1 VWRDGVLAEEVSD
14 VTALWTSDTVG
25 FLIGCSF
32 SWEARLAEAG
42 LLPRHMSVEEAKEEG
57 AQPASSQPQAPA
69 VGVVVGSKTVP
80 MFRTTVPNLK
90 SGPFGGVLVVSMRPY
105 LPHQLRAVEAITSAF
120 PGAHG
125 GPVHWGDPWEL
136 GIGEAPPS
144 ASTGDGGGSK
154 VVETPEA
161 RTARWRRAL
170 ASPDFGDAVELQDR
184 EIPVFWACGVTPQ
197 TALMAAKLPFA
208 ITHAPGHMFVTDVLI
223 DELRDELRTPE

>member
-14 VTALWTSDTVG
+14 VTALWASDTVG

-42 LLPRHMSVEEAKEEG
+42 LMPRHMLPEEKKD
-57 AQPASSQPQAPA
+57 AQPSSSQAQA
-69 VGVVVGSKTVP
+69 VGAVVGSKTVP
-80 MFRTTVPNLK
+80 MFRTTIPNLK

-105 LPHQLRAVEAITSAF
+105 LPHQLRAVEAITNAF

-125 GPVHWGDPWEL
+125 GPVHWGDPSEL
-136 GIGEAPPS
+136 GIGEAPHPTSPS
-144 ASTGDGGGSK
+144 TND
-154 VVETPEA
+154 VEAPEA

-170 ASPDFGDAVELQDR
+170 ATPDFGDAVELQDN

-223 DELRDELRTPE
+223 DELRDELRTAE